1 MQVSK
6 KLIAQRVFAEF
17 LCSCIFGFAVY
28 SAILNTKSEEVSVS
42 GTTVGL
48 TVGFS
53 GIALIYTFADH
64 SVAHFNPAITIST
77 ILTGKIE
84 IAMGICYVCAQ
95 LIGFLVASLL
105 VVVCFPYGYSET
117 LELITPAKVTEDL
130 STTSL
135 FFTEFIL
142 SFILV
147 FVAFEVGINAVR
159 EPGVTL
165 FIGEPQKDRSILAPL
180 TIGLTLGFLG
190 FLASTTSGG
199 AFNPG
204 IVFGPAILGSN
215 YSDFWVYIVSEL
227 SGGLLGALV
236 QVFLLFK

>member
-1 MQVSK
+1 MNVSK
-6 KLIAQRVFAEF
+6 KLIAQRIFAEF
-17 LCSCIFGFAVY
+17 LCSTIFGFAVY
-28 SAILNTKSEEVSVS
+28 SAILNTKAEDVGSS

-53 GIALIYTFADH
+53 GIALIYTFCDH
-64 SVAHFNPAITIST
+64 TVAHFNPAITIAT
-77 ILTGKIE
+77 IITGKLE
-84 IAMGICYVCAQ
+84 IAMGICYVCSQ
-95 LIGFLVASLL
+95 LLGFMVASLL
-105 VVVCFPYGYSET
+105 TVLCFPYGYSKT
-117 LELITPAKVTEDL
+117 LEYITPAKVVNDL
-130 STTSL
+130 SNVSL

-204 IVFGPAILGSN
+204 IVFGPAILGNN
-215 YSDFWVYIVSEL
+215 YNNFWIYITSEIA
-227 SGGLLGALV
+227 GGIVGALV